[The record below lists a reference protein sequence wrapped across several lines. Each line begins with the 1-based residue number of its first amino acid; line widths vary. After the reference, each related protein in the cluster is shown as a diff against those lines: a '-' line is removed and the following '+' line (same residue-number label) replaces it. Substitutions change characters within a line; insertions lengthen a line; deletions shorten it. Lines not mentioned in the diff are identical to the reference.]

1 MSLPVQEISE
11 LVGRVAGEPE
21 AQREPLA
28 RRDLR
33 DTMLVFGAR
42 REHVQ
47 APPPRLDGRAVLVRE
62 EAPLEVLVVVRQ
74 VEQPR
79 ELVVRRILAVD
90 VPPAEESNFARRH
103 RRDVVSLVD
112 LRAACH

>member
-1 MSLPVQEISE
+1 MGLPVQEISE
-11 LVGRVAGEPE
+11 LVRRVAREPE

-28 RRDLR
+28 GRDALH
-33 DTMLVFGAR
+33 TMLVFGAR

-47 APPPRLDGRAVLVRE
+47 AAAPRLDCRPVFIRE
-62 EAPLEVLVVVRQ
+62 EAPLKVLVVVRK

-79 ELVVRRILAVD
+79 ELVVRRIFSID